1 MRGDLIVSV
10 ENLKPIYARAN
21 HPEND
26 ETWIVTTV
34 CDDMVRA
41 KCERAPNWRQAFY
54 VSKMNLAKRSSE
66 NRANRKRNIGIECA
80 DTTGKR
86 ANT

>member
-1 MRGDLIVSV
+1 MTACPKKCYASGELPLKGDTIVST
-10 ENLKPIYARAN
+10 ENLKPIYARAH

-41 KCERAPNWRQAFY
+41 KCERAPQWRQAFY
-54 VSKMNLAKRSSE
+54 VSKMYLVE
-66 NRANRKRNIGIECA
+66 RARESRKP
-80 DTTGKR
+80 KV
-86 ANT
+86 